1 MKKLKSVIALMLI
14 FIFSISVSAQD
25 FQIIPT
31 TPVTPSPQNV
41 LPQPVQTPV
50 PVRPQTQQPSQTQ
63 PAQQLLPPQ
72 APSMGKTSAF
82 EEFISEKPVEITDFQ
97 LEILKKFEGIT
108 FQYSSK
114 NLPKG
119 FIAVAIKVLAI
130 TQQTDMGKVPGA
142 TPPGTTSPGAT
153 PPGTP
158 SLQELQMLPAP
169 ILVDAGFL
177 VGTPEAI
184 AAAFK
189 LIGIKVPFAAST
201 LAVSKDVKQFGY
213 DLFVQPP
220 SSFAPVDQVP
230 VGPDYVLGPGDELRI
245 SLWGRI
251 EGQWSVVVDRDGK
264 ISLPKVGVLS
274 VAGLSFK
281 ELKELLSKEL
291 SKYYI
296 GFEMNVSMGMLRTI
310 RVYVV
315 GNAEKPGAYTISSL
329 STVINALFESG
340 GPSKT
345 GTMRDIQLKRNGQTA
360 VHFDLYDFLL
370 KGDKTN
376 DARLMPEDVIFI
388 PPIGPVT
395 AIVGNVNSPAIYELK
410 GEKKISQLIEM
421 AGGLNTIAFSRRMQV
436 ERIRDNNL
444 QVVFETDLSNVDD
457 KDIPLQPGDVVKIFA
472 IVPDK
477 RIIRVSGAVQ
487 REGEYG
493 FSPGFTVRDLIALAG
508 GLKYYAYGKEAE
520 LTRIHVTDKGPETE
534 KILFNLEKALSGE
547 PVNNL
552 LLRENDYLFI
562 RTIPDWNL
570 YQTVTISGEVNFPGT
585 YTIRRGEKLSSLI
598 ERAGGFT
605 DKAYLR
611 GATFIRESVR
621 ELQQKQLAEMVD
633 RLEKELLSAS
643 TAATSTALSADEAK
657 IKAEELS
664 QSRELV
670 AKLRDVKAS
679 GRMTMRIDQPELLK
693 KTLYDVELQEGD
705 TLDIPINPQSVQVL
719 GSVFNQTAFV
729 YDKHKDYSDYIE
741 LAGGYTD
748 YADEGNVYILKVD
761 GTAMRPG
768 GSFLSISWNKDLH
781 RWDFGSKTLE
791 SGDTVVVPE
800 KLERIAWVRE
810 IKDLAQIL
818 FQIAA
823 TTAVVIRVL

>member
-1 MKKLKSVIALMLI
+1 MKKLRSAIALMLI
-14 FIFSISVSAQD
+14 FIFSISASAQE
-25 FQIIPT
+25 FQMIPT
-31 TPVTPSPQNV
+31 NPLTSSPQN
-41 LPQPVQTPV
+41 LPQQPVQTPV
-50 PVRPQTQQPSQTQ
+50 PMRPQTQQPSQTQ
-63 PAQQLLPPQ
+63 PAQQLLVPP
-72 APSMGKTSAF
+72 APSAEKTSVF
-82 EEFISEKPVEITDFQ
+82 EEFISEKPIVVTDLQ
-97 LEILKKFEGIT
+97 LEILKKFEDIT

-114 NLPKG
+114 NLPKDK
-119 FIAVAIKVLAI
+119 IAVAITVLSI
-130 TQQTDMGKVPGA
+130 VQKIWQGQQGQQDQTGQPETAPLVK
-142 TPPGTTSPGAT
+142 
-153 PPGTP
+153 
-158 SLQELQMLPAP
+158 ELQFLPTP

-189 LIGIKVPFAAST
+189 LVGIKVPFAAST

-213 DLFVQPP
+213 DLFVQPL
-220 SSFAPVDQVP
+220 STFAPVDQVP

-245 SLWGRI
+245 TLWGRI
-251 EGQWSVVVDRDGK
+251 EGQWSAVVDRDGK

-281 ELKELLSKEL
+281 ELKELLFKEL

-296 GFEMNVSMGMLRTI
+296 GFEMNVSMGVLRTV

-315 GNAEKPGAYTISSL
+315 GNAERPGAYTISSL
-329 STVINALFESG
+329 STMINALFEAG

-345 GTMRDIQLKRNGQTA
+345 GSMRDIQLRRNGQTV

-410 GEKKISQLIEM
+410 GEKKISQLIEL
-421 AGGLNTIAFSRRMQV
+421 AGGLNTIAFSRRMQI

-444 QVVFETDLSNVDD
+444 QVISEADLNNIDD
-457 KDIPLQPGDVVKIFA
+457 KDVPLQPGDVVKIFA
-472 IVPDK
+472 VVPDMRTI
-477 RIIRVSGAVQ
+477 RISGAVQ
-487 REGEYG
+487 REGKYG
-493 FSPGFTVRDLIALAG
+493 FRPGLTVKDLIALAG

-520 LTRIHVTDKGPETE
+520 LTRMHVSDKGPGTE
-534 KILFNLEKALSGE
+534 KILFNLEKALAGE
-547 PVNNL
+547 PENNL
-552 LLRENDYLFI
+552 SLKEDDYLFV

-598 ERAGGFT
+598 ERAGGCT

-611 GATFIRESVR
+611 GAVFTRESVKQ
-621 ELQQKQLAEMVD
+621 LQQKQLTEMVN
-633 RLEKELLSAS
+633 RLERELLSAS
-643 TAATSTALSADEAK
+643 SVATSTALSADEAK
-657 IKAEELS
+657 IETEKLS

-670 AKLRDVKAS
+670 AKLRDVKAT
-679 GRMTMRIDQPELLK
+679 GRMTIQIEKPELLK
-693 KTLYDVELQEGD
+693 KTLYDVELEGGD
-705 TLDIPINPQSVQVL
+705 TLDIPRNPQTVQVL

-729 YDKHKDYSDYIE
+729 YDKDKDYSDYID
-741 LAGGYTD
+741 LAGGYTE
-748 YADEGNVYILKVD
+748 YADDDNVYILKVD

-781 RWDFGSKTLE
+781 RWELGSKTLE
-791 SGDTVVVPE
+791 SGDTIVVPE
-800 KLERIAWVRE
+800 NLDRIAWVRE
-810 IKDLAQIL
+810 IKDLTQIL
-818 FQIAA
+818 YQVAVAA
-823 TTAVVIRVL
+823 AVVVRVL

>member
-1 MKKLKSVIALMLI
+1 MKKLKSITALILI
-14 FIFSISVSAQD
+14 FLFSIGASAQE

-31 TPVTPSPQNV
+31 TPVTPSPQN
-41 LPQPVQTPV
+41 LLQPAQIPV
-50 PVRPQTQQPSQTQ
+50 PARPQTLQPYQTQ
-63 PAQQLLPPQ
+63 PAQQLLP
-72 APSMGKTSAF
+72 APSTEKTSAF
-82 EEFISEKPVEITDFQ
+82 EEFISEKPIEITDFQ

-114 NLPKG
+114 NLPKDV
-119 FIAVAIKVLAI
+119 IAVAIKVLSVA
-130 TQQTDMGKVPGA
+130 QQAESGKAPA
-142 TPPGTTSPGAT
+142 AAPPGTLSPSH
-153 PPGTP
+153 PGTP
-158 SLQELQMLPAP
+158 SQELQMLPAP
-169 ILVDAGFL
+169 ILVNAGFL
-177 VGTPEAI
+177 VGKPEAI
-184 AAAFK
+184 AASFK
-189 LIGIKVPFAAST
+189 LIGIKIPFAAST

-220 SSFAPVDQVP
+220 STFAPVDQVP

-245 SLWGRI
+245 TVWGRI

-264 ISLPKVGVLS
+264 ISLPKVGILN

-296 GFEMNVSMGMLRTI
+296 GFEMNISMGALRTV

-315 GNAEKPGAYTISSL
+315 GNAERPGAYTISSL
-329 STVINALFESG
+329 STMINALFEAG

-345 GTMRDIQLKRNGQTA
+345 GTMRDIQLKRNGQTV

-370 KGDKTN
+370 KGDKTK
-376 DARLMPEDVIFI
+376 DARLLPEDVIFI

-410 GEKKISQLIEM
+410 GEKKISELIEL
-421 AGGLNTIAFSRRMQV
+421 AGGLNTIAFSRRMQI

-444 QVVFETDLSNVDD
+444 QVVFEADLNNVND

-493 FSPGFTVRDLIALAG
+493 FGPGMTVRDLIALAG
-508 GLKYYAYGKEAE
+508 GLKYFVYGKEAE

-534 KILFNLEKALSGE
+534 KIVFNLEKALTGDSE
-547 PVNNL
+547 NNL
-552 LLRENDYLFI
+552 SLQENDYLFV
-562 RTIPDWNL
+562 RTIPEWNL
-570 YQTVTISGEVNFPGT
+570 YQTATISGEVNFPGT
-585 YTIRRGEKLSSLI
+585 YTIKRGEKLSSLI

-605 DKAYLR
+605 DKAYLH
-611 GATFIRESVR
+611 GAIFTRESVR
-621 ELQQKQLAEMVD
+621 ELQQIQLGQMID

-643 TAATSTALSADEAK
+643 TSATSTVLSSDEAK
-657 IKAEELS
+657 IEAEKLS

-670 AKLRDVKAS
+670 AKLREIKAT
-679 GRMTMRIDQPELLK
+679 GRMALRMDQPELLK
-693 KTLYDVELQEGD
+693 KTLYDVELEEGD
-705 TLDIPINPQSVQVL
+705 TLYIPINPQTIQVL

-729 YDKHKDYSDYIE
+729 YDKSKDYSDYID
-741 LAGGYTD
+741 LAGGYTE
-748 YADEGNVYILKVD
+748 YADEGNTYILKVD
-761 GTAMRPG
+761 GTAVKPNG
-768 GSFLSISWNKDLH
+768 GFLSFLWNKDLH
-781 RWDFGSKTLE
+781 RWEFGGNNLE
-791 SGDTVVVPE
+791 AGDTIVVPE
-800 KLERIAWVRE
+800 KLERIAWLRE
-810 IKDLAQIL
+810 IKDLTQIL
-818 FQIAA
+818 YQV
-823 TTAVVIRVL
+823 AVGAGVIIRIF